1 MNDYRDYFTE
11 VTQTLADIEQWFA
24 GTPDRGVLERLLARF
39 SPQFSMITPNGNSLD
54 IGALQQLF
62 ETLGGARPGL
72 RIDLSDMRGLD
83 QHAQGA
89 TLSYRELQSDASGV
103 LNDRRATVVIEKLPS
118 GKLLWRHL
126 HETFCQ

>member
-11 VTQTLADIEQWFA
+11 VTQTLANIEQWFA

-39 SPQFSMITPNGNSLD
+39 SPQFSMIAPNGNSLD
-54 IGALQQLF
+54 IAALQQLF

>member
-39 SPQFSMITPNGNSLD
+39 SPQFSMIAPNGNSLD
-54 IGALQQLF
+54 IAALQQLF